1 MALFR
6 SKSPALADGDRIEVA
21 GAPVLLRVS
30 SRSQRISLR
39 LDAANRQIVAIAPSL
54 KHLPGAV
61 AFAQQRAEWI
71 SQQLQALPSALP
83 LAPGYRISILGQPC
97 RLEAAGTPRARA
109 RWHEEG
115 SELVLT
121 CGGEDDDSFGR
132 AVVRALRARALEVL
146 AERTS
151 YHAAALGAPMP
162 SVTIM
167 DARGRWGSCKP
178 ARRFGF
184 GAAASVGQ
192 IRYSWRLI
200 MAPYEVMD
208 YVAAHECAHLLEAN
222 HGPRFWGWVQTLVG
236 DPRKSRAWLRRYGA
250 ELHAVG

>member
-30 SRSQRISLR
+30 GRSQRISLR
-39 LDAANRQIVAIAPSL
+39 LDVSNRQIVAIAPSV
-54 KHLPGAV
+54 KQLPDAA
-61 AFAQQRAEWI
+61 AFAQRRAEWI
-71 SQQLQALPSALP
+71 SEQLQALPSALP
-83 LAPGYRISILGQPC
+83 LAPGFRITILGQTC

-109 RWHEEG
+109 RWRQEG
-115 SELVLT
+115 ADLVLT
-121 CGGEDDDSFGR
+121 CGGEDDDSFAR

-146 AERTS
+146 SERTAYYAS
-151 YHAAALGAPMP
+151 ALGAPMP

-192 IRYSWRLI
+192 IRYSWRLV

-222 HGPRFWGWVQTLVG
+222 HGPKFWAQVQSLVG
-236 DPRKSRAWLRRYGA
+236 DPRNSRAWLRRFGA

>member
-71 SQQLQALPSALP
+71 SEQLQALPSALP
-83 LAPGYRISILGQPC
+83 LAPGYRITILGQAC

-115 SELVLT
+115 DELVLT
-121 CGGEDDDSFGR
+121 CGGEDDESFAR
-132 AVVRALRARALEVL
+132 AVVRAL
-146 AERTS
+146 
-151 YHAAALGAPMP
+151 P
-162 SVTIM
+162 
-167 DARGRWGSCKP
+167 D
-178 ARRFGF
+178 
-184 GAAASVGQ
+184 
-192 IRYSWRLI
+192 
-200 MAPYEVMD
+200 
-208 YVAAHECAHLLEAN
+208 
-222 HGPRFWGWVQTLVG
+222 
-236 DPRKSRAWLRRYGA
+236 
-250 ELHAVG
+250 